1 MENNNTS
8 AFVSTDQSFFD
19 EGLVIHVGKQVEQ
32 DAIDQMVAAIAA
44 TYDAQGLSLAFA
56 VERSI
61 YYAPTMKLSYKAAFK
76 FTQPDGTSHG
86 QELEFDIRSNSLG
99 DFFTARGAALNAFQW
114 NILNG
119 LRQQLENGK
128 PASEV
133 LDVMNQFIT
142 KFPRQFITKFP
153 RLNNL
158 GL

>member
-1 MENNNTS
+1 MENNSNT
-8 AFVSTDQSFFD
+8 AFADNAQSFFK
-19 EGLVIHVGKQVEQ
+19 EVVTIAVGQQVEQ
-32 DAIDQMVAAIAA
+32 DTIDQMVASINATANAQAANLEIASVQRG
-44 TYDAQGLSLAFA
+44 D
-56 VERSI
+56 
-61 YYAPTMKLSYKAAFK
+61 YYVPTMKLSYKAAFK

-99 DFFTARGAALNAFQW
+99 DFFTARGATLNAFQW

-142 KFPRQFITKFP
+142 KFPR
-153 RLNNL
+153 LNNL

>member
-1 MENNNTS
+1 MENNTNT
-8 AFVSTDQSFFD
+8 AFADNAQSFFK
-19 EGLVIHVGKQVEQ
+19 EVVTIAVGQQVEQ
-32 DAIDQMVAAIAA
+32 DTIDAVVASINATANAQAANLEIASV
-44 TYDAQGLSLAFA
+44 Q
-56 VERSI
+56 RSN
-61 YYAPTMKLSYKAAFK
+61 YYAPTMKLNYKAAFK

-86 QELEFDIRSNSLG
+86 QELEFDIRSDSLG

-114 NILNG
+114 NIING

-142 KFPRQFITKFP
+142 KFPR
-153 RLNNL
+153 LNNL

>member
-1 MENNNTS
+1 MENNSNT
-8 AFVSTDQSFFD
+8 AFADNAQSFFK
-19 EGLVIHVGKQVEQ
+19 EVVTIAVGQQVEQ
-32 DAIDQMVAAIAA
+32 DTIDQMVASINATANAQAANLEIASVQRG
-44 TYDAQGLSLAFA
+44 D
-56 VERSI
+56 
-61 YYAPTMKLSYKAAFK
+61 YYVPTMKLSYKAAFK

-86 QELEFDIRSNSLG
+86 QELEFAIDSNSLG

-142 KFPRQFITKFP
+142 KFPR
-153 RLNNL
+153 LNNL